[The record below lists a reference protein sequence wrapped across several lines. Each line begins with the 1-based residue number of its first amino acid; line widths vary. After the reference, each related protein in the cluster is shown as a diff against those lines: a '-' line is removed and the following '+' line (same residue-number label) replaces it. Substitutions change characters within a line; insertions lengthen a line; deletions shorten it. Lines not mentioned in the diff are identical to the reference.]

1 MAEKQATKR
10 STQRSAESATRKSS
24 NGFTAEEKAA
34 MRERARELKAGASK
48 EAGERDVSL
57 GRSPRCRD
65 RIERSPE
72 RIHAIVEASAPALS
86 PRTWYGMPAYA
97 KDGNVV
103 FFFKPAEKFKARY
116 ATLGFSDKA
125 NLDDGA
131 MWPTEFAIDVLT
143 AEVEARIAA
152 LVTEAVGGNASS
164 TPRGG
169 VARLHAPVLPWVTR
183 ECTKTDGPARSRARG
198 TPHSEFSTKTDGS
211 WNASS
216 LSGSPKSNSSDR
228 RTAPRPWC
236 SGGAD

>member
-48 EAGERDVSL
+48 EAGERDVL
-57 GRSPRCRD
+57 GKIAEMQGSD
-65 RIERSPE
+65 RAIAE

-131 MWPTEFAIDVLT
+131 MWPTEFAIDALT

-152 LVTEAVGGNASS
+152 LVTQAVG
-164 TPRGG
+164 
-169 VARLHAPVLPWVTR
+169 
-183 ECTKTDGPARSRARG
+183 
-198 TPHSEFSTKTDGS
+198 
-211 WNASS
+211 
-216 LSGSPKSNSSDR
+216 
-228 RTAPRPWC
+228 
-236 SGGAD
+236 

>member
-10 STQRSAESATRKSS
+10 SRQRSAKSATRKES

-48 EAGERDVSL
+48 EAGERDVL
-57 GRSPRCRD
+57 GKIAEMQGSD
-65 RIERSPE
+65 RAIAE

-103 FFFKPAEKFKARY
+103 FFFKPAEKFKVRY

-131 MWPTEFAIDVLT
+131 MWPTEFAIDELT
-143 AEVEARIAA
+143 ADVEARIAA
-152 LVTEAVGGNASS
+152 LVTQAVG
-164 TPRGG
+164 
-169 VARLHAPVLPWVTR
+169 
-183 ECTKTDGPARSRARG
+183 
-198 TPHSEFSTKTDGS
+198 
-211 WNASS
+211 
-216 LSGSPKSNSSDR
+216 
-228 RTAPRPWC
+228 
-236 SGGAD
+236 